1 MATTVG
7 NHQQSAFSNPQ
18 AGQRPI
24 SSASVRDNDNAL
36 RVVTNAHDS
45 DAGLHFQS
53 SLLASRPTAAEA
65 GRKWITTD
73 GLRIYYDTGSVW
85 SEVDYLSKTAGGT
98 VAGNTT
104 FSGTLTGTLTGNA
117 ATATALATGRTI
129 AVSGDVT
136 ATGVS
141 FDGTGNITLSA
152 AITAD
157 SIVNADINSSA
168 AIADTKLAQI
178 TTASKVA
185 NSATTA
191 TAVNTNSAIVARD
204 GSGNFAA
211 GTITCSGL
219 THTGTTI
226 TLRSIAYTLPS
237 ADGSA
242 GQVLQTNGSGTL
254 SWAAASAGFVTG
266 AGTTGKIPKWTSS
279 SGFGDSIM
287 TEAST
292 QINVAGSLRLGNNSP
307 LHGRNVGNSGDV
319 EIARVTTGDIVTV
332 GSSSG
337 TVSIAASGSVTL
349 PLALNIGGV
358 SYSFP
363 GADGSSNTVLRTNG
377 SGGLSWVAFPTVP
390 TVSGTSGKLAK
401 FTGTTAVGDSIVTE
415 SGTVLTVA
423 GDVNA
428 GSGYVFKANGT
439 QVVGTRRTGYAP
451 SFSGVTAN
459 RTPTLTQT
467 QMSDAPGVLDEAA
480 TLVNLQELNAFVKA
494 MYDDLVTHGLL
505 GS

>member
-7 NHQQSAFSNPQ
+7 NHQQAAFSNPQ

-53 SLLASRPTAAEA
+53 STLASRPTAAEA

-117 ATATALATGRTI
+117 STATALATGRTI
-129 AVSGDVT
+129 TLSGDVD
-136 ATGVS
+136 AVGVT
-141 FDGTGNITLSA
+141 FDGTGNITLTTAIA
-152 AITAD
+152 AGA
-157 SIVNADINSSA
+157 IVNADINASA
-168 AIADTKLAQI
+168 GIVDTKLAQI

-211 GTITCSGL
+211 GRITASQLTINGV
-219 THTGTTI
+219 
-226 TLRSIAYTLPS
+226 AYTFPG

-254 SWAAASAGFVTG
+254 TWAAASAGFVTG

-292 QINVAGSLRLGNNSP
+292 QINVGGSLRLGNNSP
-307 LHGRNVGNSGDV
+307 LYGRNNAGSADV
-319 EIARVTTGDIVTV
+319 EIARVTTGDTVTI

-337 TVSIAASGSVTL
+337 SVSIAASGSVIL
-349 PLALNIGGV
+349 PVGLNIGGV

-363 GADGSSNTVLRTNG
+363 GADGASNTVLRTNG

-401 FTGTTAVGDSIVTE
+401 FTGTSAVGDSLLSE
-415 SGTVLTVA
+415 SGTVLTSA
-423 GDVNA
+423 ADVNLT
-428 GSGYVFKANGT
+428 SGFVLKVNGT
-439 QVVGTRRTGYAP
+439 QVISSRQTGYSP
-451 SFSGVTAN
+451 TWTSVTAN
-459 RTPTLTQT
+459 RSATLTNTFLRQEPT
-467 QMSDAPGVLDEAA
+467 QFSEAA
-480 TLVNLQELNAFVKA
+480 HLESLYALAEFVKG
-494 MYDDLVTHGLL
+494 MYDDLVQHGVI
-505 GS
+505 GA